1 MELSDDVVLEFS
13 LLVELLEELL
23 LELEDDE
30 LLLLELDCSG
40 PCEIVINK
48 VLSFVIFDPP
58 RID

>member
-1 MELSDDVVLEFS
+1 MELSDDVVLESS

-30 LLLLELDCSG
+30 LLLELDCSG